1 MIKNII
7 FDMSEV
13 IISGYHGVEK
23 ILEQQYA
30 IPEEEWERERLS
42 KNELFLNLMR
52 GNLSEE
58 AYLEELLQGTN
69 WNISIEQLKTAIRSS
84 IEQLKTAIRSNLN
97 RPVPGTMKVVRE
109 LKGKYQLILL
119 SDYVREWM
127 KYIEERNEDLRI
139 FDKKIFS
146 YNIGTTKSEVET
158 FETVLEQTKIVAD
171 ETLFIDDY
179 EKNVKNAEA
188 VGIHGIVFENADQLR
203 KILSSEYNL
212 LQVEK
217 EYRGE
222 DR

>member
-30 IPEEEWERERLS
+30 IPEEEWERQRLS

-69 WNISIEQLKTAIRSS
+69 WNIS

-188 VGIHGIVFENADQLR
+188 VGIHGIVFENAEQLR
-203 KILSSEYNL
+203 KILSSEYKL
-212 LQVEK
+212 I
-217 EYRGE
+217 
-222 DR
+222 

>member
-30 IPEEEWERERLS
+30 IPEEAWERQRLS

-69 WNISIEQLKTAIRSS
+69 WNIS

-127 KYIEERNEDLRI
+127 KYIEERNEDLEI
-139 FDKKIFS
+139 FKKKIFS
-146 YNIGTTKSEVET
+146 YDIGAVKSDKQT
-158 FETVLEQTKIVAD
+158 FKIVLEQAGIVAD

>member
-30 IPEEEWERERLS
+30 IPEEAWERQRLS

-69 WNISIEQLKTAIRSS
+69 WNIS

-188 VGIHGIVFENADQLR
+188 VGIHGIVFENAEQLR
-203 KILSSEYNL
+203 KTLSSEYNL

>member
-30 IPEEEWERERLS
+30 IPEEEWERQRLS

-69 WNISIEQLKTAIRSS
+69 WNIS

-127 KYIEERNEDLRI
+127 KYIEERNEDLKI

-203 KILSSEYNL
+203 KTLSSEYNL
-212 LQVEK
+212 LQVEN
-217 EYRGE
+217 EYKGE

>member
-30 IPEEEWERERLS
+30 IPEEAWERQRLS

-58 AYLEELLQGTN
+58 EYLEELLHGTN
-69 WNISIEQLKTAIRSS
+69 WNISIDQLKA
-84 IEQLKTAIRSNLN
+84 AIRSNLN
-97 RPVPGTMKVVRE
+97 RPVPGTMKIVGE
-109 LKGKYQLILL
+109 LKGNYQLILL

-146 YNIGTTKSEVET
+146 YDIGTTKSEVQT
-158 FETVLEQTKIVAD
+158 FETVLEQTNIVAD

-188 VGIHGIVFENADQLR
+188 VGIHGIVFENAEQLR
-203 KILSSEYNL
+203 KTLSSEYNL
-212 LQVEK
+212 LQVEN
-217 EYRGE
+217 EYSGE

>member
-30 IPEEEWERERLS
+30 IPEEAWERQRLS

-69 WNISIEQLKTAIRSS
+69 WNIS

-158 FETVLEQTKIVAD
+158 FETVLEQTKIVAN

-188 VGIHGIVFENADQLR
+188 VGIHGIVFENAEQLR
-203 KILSSEYNL
+203 KILSSEYKL
-212 LQVEK
+212 I
-217 EYRGE
+217 
-222 DR
+222 

>member
-30 IPEEEWERERLS
+30 IPEEEWERQRLS

-69 WNISIEQLKTAIRSS
+69 WNISIEQLKTAIR
-84 IEQLKTAIRSNLN
+84 LNLN

-203 KILSSEYNL
+203 KTLSSEYNL
-212 LQVEK
+212 LQVEN
-217 EYRGE
+217 EYSGE

>member
-30 IPEEEWERERLS
+30 IPEEEWERQRLS

-69 WNISIEQLKTAIRSS
+69 WNIS

-158 FETVLEQTKIVAD
+158 FETVLEQTKIVAN

-203 KILSSEYNL
+203 KTLSSEYNL

-217 EYRGE
+217 EYSGE

>member
-1 MIKNII
+1 
-7 FDMSEV
+7 MSEV

-23 ILEQQYA
+23 LLKQQYA
-30 IPEEEWERERLS
+30 IPEEEWEAQRLS
-42 KNELFLNLMR
+42 KNELFLDLMR

-69 WNISIEQLKTAIRSS
+69 WNISIDQLKA
-84 IEQLKTAIRSNLN
+84 AIRSNLN
-97 RPVPGTMKVVRE
+97 RPVPGTMKIVGA
-109 LKGKYQLILL
+109 LKGNYQLILL
-119 SDYVREWM
+119 SDYVKEWM
-127 KYIEERNEDLRI
+127 KYIQERNEDLRI

-146 YNIGTTKSEVET
+146 YDIGTTKSEVQT
-158 FETVLEQTKIVAD
+158 FRTLLEQTGIVAD

-188 VGIHGIVFENADQLR
+188 VGIHGIVFKNAEQLR

-212 LQVEK
+212 LQVEN
-217 EYRGE
+217 EYSGE

>member
-30 IPEEEWERERLS
+30 IPEEEFKKQKFFKYEY
-42 KNELFLNLMR
+42 FLELMR

-58 AYLEELLQGTN
+58 EYLEELLKKTN
-69 WNISIEQLKTAIRSS
+69 WNISIEQLKTAIR
-84 IEQLKTAIRSNLN
+84 QNLN
-97 RPVPGTMKVVRE
+97 QPVPGTMEIIKE
-109 LKGKYQLILL
+109 LKGNYQLILL
-119 SDYVREWM
+119 SDHTREWM
-127 KYIEERNEDLRI
+127 KYIEENNKDLEM

-146 YNIGTTKSEVET
+146 YGIGAVKSDEQT
-158 FETVLEQTKIVAD
+158 FKSVLEQAGIVAD

-188 VGIHGIVFENADQLR
+188 VGIHGIVFENAEQLR
-203 KILSSEYNL
+203 KTLSSEYNL
-212 LQVEK
+212 LQVEN
-217 EYRGE
+217 EYGE
-222 DR
+222 ER

>member
-58 AYLEELLQGTN
+58 EYLEELLKGTN
-69 WNISIEQLKTAIRSS
+69 WNISVEQLKTAIR
-84 IEQLKTAIRSNLN
+84 QNLN
-97 RPVPGTMKVVRE
+97 QPVPGTMEIVKQ
-109 LKGKYQLILL
+109 LKAKGKYQLILL
-119 SDYVREWM
+119 SDHAREWM
-127 KYIEERNEDLRI
+127 EYIEENNKDLEI

-146 YNIGTTKSEVET
+146 YDIGAVKSDEQT
-158 FETVLEQTKIVAD
+158 FKIVLEKAGIVAD

-188 VGIHGIVFENADQLR
+188 VGIHGIVFENAEQLR

-212 LQVEK
+212 L
-217 EYRGE
+217 
-222 DR
+222 

>member
-30 IPEEEWERERLS
+30 IPEEAWERQRLS

-69 WNISIEQLKTAIRSS
+69 WNIS

-188 VGIHGIVFENADQLR
+188 VGIHGIVFENAEQLR
-203 KILSSEYNL
+203 KILSSEYKL
-212 LQVEK
+212 I
-217 EYRGE
+217 
-222 DR
+222 

>member
-23 ILEQQYA
+23 LLEHQYA
-30 IPEEEWERERLS
+30 IPEEKFEKQRLS
-42 KNELFLNLMR
+42 KNEVFLNLMR

-58 AYLEELLQGTN
+58 EYLEELLQGTN
-69 WNISIEQLKTAIRSS
+69 WNISIDQLKI
-84 IEQLKTAIRSNLN
+84 AIRSNLN
-97 RPVPGTMKVVRE
+97 RPVPGTMKIVGE
-109 LKGKYQLILL
+109 LKGNYQLILL

-127 KYIEERNEDLRI
+127 EYIEARNEDLKI

-146 YNIGTTKSEVET
+146 YNIGTTKSEVQT
-158 FETVLEQTKIVAD
+158 FETVLEQTGIVAD

-203 KILSSEYNL
+203 KTLSSEYNL
-212 LQVEK
+212 LQVEN
-217 EYRGE
+217 EYSGE

>member
-30 IPEEEWERERLS
+30 IPEEEWERQRLS

-69 WNISIEQLKTAIRSS
+69 WNIS

-188 VGIHGIVFENADQLR
+188 VGIHGIVFENAEQLR
-203 KILSSEYNL
+203 KTLSSEYNL

-217 EYRGE
+217 EYSGE

>member
-69 WNISIEQLKTAIRSS
+69 WNIS

-158 FETVLEQTKIVAD
+158 FETVLEQTKIVAN